1 MSEDYSAELQQLY
14 LEFLLADKD
23 LFVRCNAILESSYFD
38 RQFRDT
44 VDFVKKHADE
54 YHDVPMLEQVK
65 GVAGIEIADVK
76 DKLTTEHKNWFM
88 DNFEQFCRHKA
99 LEAAI
104 LASADKLENKEYGTV
119 EGIIKAATEI
129 GLAKD
134 FGTNYWEDPAGRIQS
149 IKDNRGQNTTSW
161 ETFDR
166 VLYGGFNPGELNIF
180 AGGSGSGKSL
190 FMQNLALNWSLQ
202 GKNVVYISLELS
214 EELCAMRLDAMLT
227 GMSTKDVMKNSSD
240 VELRVKMASKKA
252 GRLQV
257 IQMKNGST
265 INDIKAYL
273 REYQIQHNLHVD
285 ALLVDYLDLMMPI
298 TVKVN
303 PSDQFIKDKFV
314 SEELRNLATELGILF
329 VTASQLNR
337 SAVDEIEFDHSH
349 IAGGISKINTAD
361 NLIGIFSSRAM
372 RERGRVQIQFMKTRS
387 SSGVGSKLDLK
398 FNMDSLKIED
408 LDPDDQE
415 DEGAVTSIYQK
426 LKTKSSVAPAGESV
440 TENNMDADPKVD
452 ATDRLKSLLRKSE

>member
-1 MSEDYSAELQQLY
+1 M
-14 LEFLLADKD
+14 
-23 LFVRCNAILESSYFD
+23 
-38 RQFRDT
+38 
-44 VDFVKKHADE
+44 
-54 YHDVPMLEQVK
+54 
-65 GVAGIEIADVK
+65 
-76 DKLTTEHKNWFM
+76 
-88 DNFEQFCRHKA
+88 
-99 LEAAI
+99 
-104 LASADKLENKEYGTV
+104 LENKEYGTV
-119 EGIIKAATEI
+119 EGIIKEATEI
-129 GLAKD
+129 GLAKN
-134 FGTNYWEDPAGRIQS
+134 FGTNYWDDPAGRIQS
-149 IKDNRGQNTTSW
+149 IKDNRGQNSSGW

-190 FMQNLALNWSLQ
+190 FMQNLALNWALQ

-252 GRLQV
+252 GKLQV
-257 IQMKNGST
+257 IQMKNGT
-265 INDIKAYL
+265 TVNDIKAYM

-285 ALLVDYLDLMMPI
+285 ALLVDYLDLMMPV

-329 VTASQLNR
+329 ITASQLNR

-387 SSGVGSKLDLK
+387 SSGVGSKLDLA

-408 LDPDDQE
+408 LDPDEQE
-415 DEGAVTSIYQK
+415 DEGAVASIYQK
-426 LKTKSSVAPAGESV
+426 LKTKSSVAPAGETV
-440 TENNMDADPKVD
+440 AENNMDANPQVD
-452 ATDRLKSLLRKSE
+452 ATDRLKSLLRKSQ

>member
-1 MSEDYSAELQQLY
+1 MSEDYSADLQQLY

-44 VDFVKKHADE
+44 VDFIQKHADE
-54 YHDVPMLEQVK
+54 YNDVPMLEQVK
-65 GVAGIEIADVK
+65 GVAGVEISDVR

-104 LASADKLENKEYGTV
+104 LKSADMLENKEYGTV

-129 GLAKD
+129 GLAKN
-134 FGTNYWEDPAGRIQS
+134 FGTNYWDDPAGRIQS
-149 IKDNRGQNTTSW
+149 IKDNRGQNSSGW

-190 FMQNLALNWSLQ
+190 FMQNLALNWALQ

-240 VELRVKMASKKA
+240 VELQVKMASKKA
-252 GRLQV
+252 GKLQV
-257 IQMKNGST
+257 IQMKNGT
-265 INDIKAYL
+265 TVNDIKAYM

-285 ALLVDYLDLMMPI
+285 ALLVDYLDLMMPV

-337 SAVDEIEFDHSH
+337 GAVDEIEFDHSH

-361 NLIGIFSSRAM
+361 NLIGIFSSRPM

-387 SSGVGSKLDLK
+387 SSGVGSKLDLS
-398 FNMDSLKIED
+398 FNIDSLRIQD
-408 LDPDDQE
+408 LDESERDDPNS
-415 DEGAVTSIYQK
+415 DTTSIYQK
-426 LKTKSSVAPAGESV
+426 LKTKSTIEAGESV
-440 TENNMDADPKVD
+440 TENNMAADPQINP
-452 ATDRLKSLLRKSE
+452 TDRLKSLLRKSE

>member
-1 MSEDYSAELQQLY
+1 MSEDYSADLQKLY

-23 LFVRCNAILESSYFD
+23 LFVRCNAILKSSYFD
-38 RQFRDT
+38 RQYRDT
-44 VDFVKKHADE
+44 VDFIQKHAEE
-54 YHDVPMLEQVK
+54 YQDVPMLDQVRAVN
-65 GVAGIEIADVK
+65 GVEVQDVS
-76 DKLTTEHKNWFM
+76 DRLSTEHKNWFM

-104 LASADKLENKEYGTV
+104 LASADKLERKEYGTV
-119 EGIIKAATEI
+119 EGIIKEATEI

-134 FGTNYWEDPAGRIQS
+134 FGTNYWDDPAGRIQS
-149 IKDNRGQNTTSW
+149 IKDNRGQNSTGW

-190 FMQNLALNWSLQ
+190 FMQNMALNWALQ

-214 EELCAMRLDAMLT
+214 EELCCMRLDAMLT
-227 GMSTKDVMKNSSD
+227 GMGTKDVMKNSSD

-257 IQMKNGST
+257 VQMKNGST
-265 INDIKAYL
+265 VNDVKAYL

-285 ALLVDYLDLMMPI
+285 ALLVDYLDLMMPV

-408 LDPDDQE
+408 LDE
-415 DEGAVTSIYQK
+415 DEQQDDGGVTSIYQK
-426 LKTKSSVAPAGESV
+426 LKTKSSVAPAGENV
-440 TENNMDADPKVD
+440 AENNMDADPQVD